1 MSKNNSIIIGVKV
14 IMPPTIIAHSNNG
27 ARNIWEMRVERE
39 RKSGNA
45 TDFFT
50 VRFPESAYPP
60 YFFNNKINPN
70 LRRVRPGDIVELTG
84 EICSRDILDQ
94 KKIFEHIYA
103 EHIEITDTMEKNFVR
118 LCGRVCSNIT
128 IFKEPHNERKHAAFK
143 LSIKSGG
150 RRHYIR
156 IAASGE
162 LADAVEGIGAGGLV
176 EVNGRMQYREYTKI
190 NDGETYVRGVCEVSA
205 VKVVAVD
212 LKKIRKSKRDSSQAA
227 ER

>member
-14 IMPPTIIAHSNNG
+14 IMPPTIIAHSNDS

-60 YFFNNKINPN
+60 YFFDNKINPK
-70 LRRVRPGDIVELTG
+70 LRRFKVGDMVELTG
-84 EICSRDILDQ
+84 EVCSRDILDQ
-94 KKIFEHIYA
+94 EKIFEHIYA
-103 EHIEITDTMEKNFVR
+103 EHIEATDTMEKNFVR
-118 LCGRVCSNIT
+118 LCGRICSNIS
-128 IFKEPHNERKHAAFK
+128 IFREPHNGRKHAAFK

-162 LADAVEGIGAGGLV
+162 LADAVEGIGVGGLA
-176 EVNGRMQYREYTKI
+176 EVDGRMQYREYTKV
-190 NDGETYVRGVCEVSA
+190 NDGETYVRGICEVSA

-212 LKKIRKSKRDSSQAA
+212 LEKNQKL
-227 ER
+227 E